1 MKEID
6 KKIINTKFGQ
16 KNIEDLVYLEKPSYA
31 LHGEK
36 DEDGF
41 QIFTP
46 EFIVNGMIEAIGK
59 EEVLNF
65 TKTILEPASG
75 DGAFTGRILEMR
87 LKTIKDDFA
96 IESLKALSTIYSIEM
111 EKSLIDSQRNN
122 IYTIMLNYAK
132 KKKIFNENY
141 FTCLKDIIFSNFIW
155 GMTNTEN
162 NLVNITGIS
171 VAYPMPSD
179 GNPFEEPVKFYSWSI
194 NNDFTYEKKEE
205 EVEL

>member
-1 MKEID
+1 MKANDTTKVHLND
-6 KKIINTKFGQ
+6 KERFDN
-16 KNIEDLVYLEKPSYA
+16 DLTYLDKPTYD
-31 LHGEK
+31 LHGK
-36 DEDGF
+36 NDIDGF

-59 EEVLNF
+59 KEVLDF

-87 LKTIKDDFA
+87 LKTINNNHA
-96 IESLKALSTIYSIEM
+96 IESLKALATIYSIEM
-111 EKSLIDSQRNN
+111 DSSLIVLQRNN

-132 KKKIFNENY
+132 KKKITDENY
-141 FTCLKDIIFSNFIW
+141 FICLKDIIFTNFIW

-162 NLVNITGIS
+162 ELMSITGIS
-171 VAYPMPSD
+171 VAYPMPTD
-179 GNPFEEPVKFYSWSI
+179 GNPFESPVKFYSWSI
-194 NNDFTYEKKEE
+194 NNDLTYYKKEE